1 MRDRGLA
8 RACTLLTVSWLAF
21 AGLARADMDI
31 DIRGVN
37 DELRN
42 NVLAYLSLVRYKD
55 RALDAATIE
64 RLQGRV
70 EREVKDALRPFGY
83 YTPTVKSEITERQRA
98 SWHAVIDIDP
108 GPPVLMESVDVR
120 VTGPGAADPRF
131 RRIVEHPLLAPG
143 ERLRHAAYEQM
154 KNELQRTAGTY
165 GYLDARFTRS
175 ELRVDL
181 ERSRA
186 SAALVMETGE
196 RYAFGATT
204 IEETTIDQ
212 KLVRRYMRYHEG
224 EPFDA
229 TEVLRTQFALDD
241 SQYFSTVE
249 VLPGEPDHT
258 RRTVPMT
265 IRAQPNRHDRYS
277 FSGGYGTDT
286 GPRGTVQW
294 DRRWLGPGGDRI
306 TTQFEA
312 SQILLLLQSFYI
324 IPIGDPATEK
334 FAVGAT
340 ADYGTP
346 ADLIYKDL
354 AAGPA
359 LTRVIGR
366 FQYVFSLMPT
376 HASTYDGNVTR
387 IQNLLIPTV
396 TMGSVPRGYLGEPLF
411 QQGFVAQLRAGTSL
425 THDQCTPSALCS
437 SGSAKFLQLH
447 VQAQRTIQIASGW
460 HLWLRA
466 EAGATLVSNLN
477 ELPGALRFFAGGE
490 GSVRGFAFDDLSPVI
505 PKLNPDGTPNYKILL
520 KVGGRDVLTGTTE
533 LERDLPRNLGIA
545 VFTDAGNAFDV
556 FGHSP
561 NPAYPHFLEYSAGI
575 GLRWRVPVVTVG
587 IDIAQPL
594 SRPGEGPKFDIY
606 FGPKL

>member
-1 MRDRGLA
+1 MRAWGLSRG
-8 RACTLLTVSWLAF
+8 RALLTVLCLAF
-21 AGLARADMDI
+21 AALAHADIDI

-70 EREVKDALRPFGY
+70 ELEVKDALRPFGY
-83 YTPTVKSEITERQRA
+83 YTPVVKSEITERQRA

-120 VTGPGAADPRF
+120 VTGPGTADPRF
-131 RRIVEHPLLAPG
+131 RRIVDHPLLAPG

-154 KNELQRTAGTY
+154 KTDLQRTAGTY
-165 GYLDARFTRS
+165 GYLDARFTGS

-181 ERSRA
+181 ARSRA
-186 SAALVMETGE
+186 SAILVLETGV
-196 RYAFGATT
+196 RYSFGATT
-204 IEETTIDQ
+204 VEENTIDQ
-212 KLVRRYMRYHEG
+212 KLVRRYMRYRDG

-249 VLPGEPDHT
+249 VLPGEPDRTHH
-258 RRTVPMT
+258 TVPMT

-312 SQILLLLQSFYI
+312 SEILLLLQSFYT

-346 ADLIYKDL
+346 GDLIYKDL

-376 HASTYDGNVTR
+376 HASTYDGNTTR

-411 QQGFVAQLRAGTSL
+411 QQGFVAQLRAGTSI
-425 THDQCTPSALCS
+425 TGS
-437 SGSAKFLQLH
+437 SDKFLQLH
-447 VQAQRTIQIASGW
+447 VTIEDEGVFTTPWTS
-460 HLWLRA
+460 
-466 EAGATLVSNLN
+466 TLTYV
-477 ELPGALRFFAGGE
+477 PR
-490 GSVRGFAFDDLSPVI
+490 P
-505 PKLNPDGTPNYKILL
+505 
-520 KVGGRDVLTGTTE
+520 DVLAE
-533 LERDLPRNLGIA
+533 VVCADNVRQYYYDHSD
-545 VFTDAGNAFDV
+545 TDA
-556 FGHSP
+556 
-561 NPAYPHFLEYSAGI
+561 PHADKPDF
-575 GLRWRVPVVTVG
+575 
-587 IDIAQPL
+587 
-594 SRPGEGPKFDIY
+594 
-606 FGPKL
+606 